1 MGPFCDCSKMY
12 VRRVRGCEVR
22 EVRIVCDCT
31 RSNEELASSDLPY
44 IREKV
49 PTPVYKELLVSDIL
63 G

>member
-1 MGPFCDCSKMY
+1 MY
-12 VRRVRGCEVR
+12 VQRVRGCEVR

-31 RSNEELASSDLPY
+31 RSNEELASGGLPY

-63 G
+63 GSA